1 MKTTPKFNTPQT
13 ARTGLTVLAAAIVMA
28 LAGCSGSGHLNTSG
42 SGGGSTPTG
51 PGGGGGGSVASNGG
65 GNPVSQVVR
74 ETGNTVSDLGQ
85 TVTTLGGVV
94 EQVSTPLVG
103 RASGTAL
110 GGVVEHA
117 GGTVDALGA
126 AVSDGL
132 GRLGSLDNPL
142 GVTAAGVGNAVDQ
155 AGRTV
160 SSVGDVVT
168 GLGSNQATSA
178 LRPVTSV
185 AGQVVDRVG
194 DTVSRVGTTWE
205 TQVDTGALGQVLNG
219 TSQAVERVVEAG
231 TGTTQAVG
239 SATGLGAP
247 LANGVI
253 APIAQALDQAGNSLS
268 GGSGSMPG
276 AQGLG
281 EILGNTSATLTGV
294 GMAVNAPATTPPAS
308 GSPVEQVGHSL
319 NTLIVPI
326 TAGLTQTVGNV
337 GNATGIG
344 NPLGNLLVGTGVAV
358 QQLGAGVAGNG
369 SVPLAGSVGGVVQQT
384 GGVVTNV
391 GVAVGGASGSGTPAP
406 APSTGALTPVVNVVH
421 TVTGGVTG
429 GSAGGSTAPLGN
441 TLGAVTNTV
450 GGLLGSLGR

>member
-13 ARTGLTVLAAAIVMA
+13 ARTGMTVLAAAIVMA

-42 SGGGSTPTG
+42 GGGGSTPTG
-51 PGGGGGGSVASNGG
+51 PGGGGTVTSAGD

-85 TVTTLGGVV
+85 TVSTLGGVV
-94 EQVSTPLVG
+94 EQVTTPVVG

-110 GGVVEHA
+110 GDVVEHT

-168 GLGSNQATSA
+168 GLGSNPATSA

-194 DTVSRVGTTWE
+194 ETVSRVGTTWE
-205 TQVDTGALGQVLNG
+205 AQADTGALGQALQG
-219 TSQAVERVVEAG
+219 TSQAAERVVEAG
-231 TGTTQAVG
+231 VSTTQAVG

-247 LANGVI
+247 LSNGVI

-268 GGSGSMPG
+268 GSSGSVPG
-276 AQGLG
+276 AQSLG
-281 EILGNTSATLTGV
+281 EILGNTSATLTAV
-294 GMAVNAPATTPPAS
+294 GGAVNAPATTPPS
-308 GSPVEQVGHSL
+308 SVSPVEQVGHSL

-369 SVPLAGSVGGVVQQT
+369 SAPLASSVGGVVQQT
-384 GGVVTNV
+384 GGLVTNV
-391 GVAVGGASGSGTPAP
+391 GVAVGGASGSGAPAP
-406 APSTGALTPVVNVVH
+406 APAAGALAPVVNVVH
-421 TVTGGVTG
+421 NVAGGVTG

>member
-51 PGGGGGGSVASNGG
+51 PGGGGGTVASAG

-94 EQVSTPLVG
+94 EQVSMPLVG
-103 RASGTAL
+103 RASGSAL
-110 GGVVEHA
+110 GDVVEHA

-132 GRLGSLDNPL
+132 GRLGNLENPL
-142 GVTAAGVGNAVDQ
+142 GVTTAGVGNAVDQ

-194 DTVSRVGTTWE
+194 ETVSRVGTTWE
-205 TQVDTGALGQVLNG
+205 TQADTGALGQVLNG

-369 SVPLAGSVGGVVQQT
+369 SVPQAGSVGGVVQQT

-406 APSTGALTPVVNVVH
+406 APSAGALAPVVNVVH